1 MALTTYRGLK
11 NPEDNHL
18 SGYRKSEANTL
29 KIYNS
34 STDLNNTAHSLD
46 KEREILERVQ
56 RTLEYYRMNLDEE
69 IEKRK
74 NL

>member
-11 NPEDNHL
+11 NPEDKHL
-18 SGYRKSEANTL
+18 SGYRKSEANIL

-34 STDLNNTAHSLD
+34 STDLNNTAHSSD